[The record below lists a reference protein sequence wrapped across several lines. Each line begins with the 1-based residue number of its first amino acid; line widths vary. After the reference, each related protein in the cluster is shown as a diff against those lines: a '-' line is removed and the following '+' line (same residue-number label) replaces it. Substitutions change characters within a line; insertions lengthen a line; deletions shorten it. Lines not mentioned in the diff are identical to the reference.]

1 MLKCYLNFQELYYH
15 YPRIEEWVDNSHVTQ
30 ILNSATNI
38 VASDLRNKS
47 VDTQR
52 LYIPK
57 MFDGTDFGEPL
68 TVTDTYSV
76 SVPIV
81 NERRFVIE
89 VTSTT
94 GCYIEVEG
102 SVDNTHFSVVA
113 MLDGTDAGIQ
123 IDEAGMYTRSFIEGY
138 KYIRY
143 SITGSATMYAYCV
156 DTSLDQLII
165 TKALALICLPL
176 LGNDGLAEALYA
188 QALPMYQSLLSGVIY
203 DYDRAG
209 DGSIN
214 DDDRDV
220 TVRRR
225 VGR

>member
-76 SVPIV
+76 SVPVV

-102 SVDNTHFSVVA
+102 SVDNTHFDVVK

-123 IDEAGMYTRSFIEGY
+123 IDDAGMYTRAFIEGY

-225 VGR
+225 VSR